1 MKTTINQR
9 INEIRL
15 NLNLSVNSFAKKIE
29 ISQPT
34 LKSIIDGN
42 GKPSYDTIY
51 KILINYPIS
60 AEWLILEKGEMI
72 IRDNVQKN
80 DYPMEVLINRIEIL
94 SAENAILKQEIDYL
108 KSHESKE
115 LAASPFVQY
124 RRET

>member
-94 SAENAILKQEIDYL
+94 SAENAILKKEIEDL
-108 KSHESKE
+108 TKHD
-115 LAASPFVQY
+115 
-124 RRET
+124 REIHRPPEKTKRMSN

>member
-9 INEIRL
+9 INEIKMKY
-15 NLNLSVNSFAKKIE
+15 NLSVNSFAKQIE

-34 LKSIIDGN
+34 LKSIIDGI

-60 AEWLILEKGEMI
+60 AEWLILEKGS
-72 IRDNVQKN
+72 
-80 DYPMEVLINRIEIL
+80 MEPSENINRKDSIDILIDRIEKL

-108 KSHESKE
+108 KSHESKG
-115 LAASPFVQY
+115 LAATPFVQY